1 MDVKRIQELYE
12 YNRWANARVLD
23 AASRLTPEQFTKDLR
38 SSHRSVRD
46 TLTHVMSAEWIY
58 LKRWQGTSPKAML
71 APSDFPTISLLRERW
86 AAVEREQA
94 DFVSNVT
101 EESLKTTIA
110 YVNTKGEAWRYPLW
124 QIMVHAVNHSTYH
137 RGQVTTMLRQ
147 LGAEPVA
154 TDFLVFYDLRSGEG
168 A

>member
-1 MDVKRIQELYE
+1 MKRIQELYE
-12 YNRWANARVLD
+12 YNRWANARILD

-46 TLTHVMSAEWIY
+46 TLAHVMSVELIY
-58 LKRWQGTSPKAML
+58 FKRWLGTSPKAML
-71 APSDFPTISLLRERW
+71 APSDFPTISLLRARW
-86 AAVEREQA
+86 AEVEREQA

-110 YVNTKGEAWRYPLW
+110 YVNTKGEAWSYSLW
-124 QIMVHAVNHSTYH
+124 QIMVHVVNHSTYH

-154 TDFLVFYDLRSGEG
+154 TDFLIFYDLRSGQG
-168 A
+168 T